1 MRRCLGEH
9 QGWSPQPVPKRGP
22 WARGA
27 AGSLSGQ
34 GAGTAVGSWLLRH
47 KGAPQVVLEKSKKEK
62 CKLEYNPLQGEA
74 AGQAGQWCA
83 LGFGREGQRER
94 QGSTTGGKNTALEA
108 DVNEDVGGKR

>member
-1 MRRCLGEH
+1 MGSTRAGAR
-9 QGWSPQPVPKRGP
+9 SPFPNEGP
-22 WARGA
+22 GPEGLLA
-27 AGSLSGQ
+27 ALSGQ

-62 CKLEYNPLQGEA
+62 CKLEYSPLQGEA